1 MFEQKRI
8 DNEIRKDAVGFQEER
23 HKLSA
28 LYEDKIQNMGNSG
41 RNGGEY
47 YTPCPLIRTI
57 IKGIKPVI
65 GNRIYDEA
73 AGSAGFL
80 AEVFDYLKE
89 SRGDK
94 MSVKDMQTLQ
104 TKPLFGKEK
113 KPLPYERFVIGK

>member
-1 MFEQKRI
+1 
-8 DNEIRKDAVGFQEER
+8 
-23 HKLSA
+23 
-28 LYEDKIQNMGNSG
+28 MGNPG

-47 YTPCPLIRTI
+47 YTPRPLIRTI
-57 IKGIKPVI
+57 IKAIKPKI

-80 AEVFDYLKE
+80 AKAFDYLKE

-113 KPLPYERFVIGK
+113 KPLPYERLVIEKHKKTRSFSERVFS